1 MMIRVKST
9 SGGDDGMVQNSIG
22 RKGKNAS
29 YDLND
34 RGTLCMTA
42 SEWTLFKRTLERG
55 AVRPVIVVIDEVE
68 DAEPPEETQPVA
80 GPDAPVTSPF

>member
-9 SGGDDGMVQNSIG
+9 SAGNDVMVQISIG
-22 RKGKNAS
+22 RKGKSAS

-42 SEWTLFKRTLERG
+42 DEWVLFKRTLERG
-55 AVRPVIVVIDEVE
+55 AVRPVIVVVE
-68 DAEPPEETQPVA
+68 DAEEKETA
-80 GPDAPVTSPF
+80 GASAPSGAEKSPF

>member
-9 SGGDDGMVQNSIG
+9 SVGDDVMVQISIG

-29 YDLND
+29 YELND

-55 AVRPVIVVIDEVE
+55 AVRPVIVVVE
-68 DAEPPEETQPVA
+68 DVEPSEEKQPVA
-80 GPDAPVTSPF
+80 GHDVPVTSPF

>member
-9 SGGDDGMVQNSIG
+9 SVGDDVMVQISIG

-34 RGTLCMTA
+34 RGTLRMTA

-55 AVRPVIVVIDEVE
+55 AVRPVIVVVE

>member
-9 SGGDDGMVQNSIG
+9 SVGDDVMVQISIG

-34 RGTLCMTA
+34 RGTLRMTA
-42 SEWTLFKRTLERG
+42 SEWMLFKRTLERG
-55 AVRPVIVVIDEVE
+55 AVRPVIVVVE
-68 DAEPPEETQPVA
+68 DAETAQEKETA
-80 GPDAPVTSPF
+80 TAPGGAEKSPF

>member
-1 MMIRVKST
+1 MMIQVTCSVGEHCLVNFK
-9 SGGDDGMVQNSIG
+9 IG

-29 YDLND
+29 YDLHH
-34 RGTLCMTA
+34 RGHLVMLRD
-42 SEWTLFKRTLERG
+42 EWEFFKRTLERG

-80 GPDAPVTSPF
+80 GPDVPVTSPF